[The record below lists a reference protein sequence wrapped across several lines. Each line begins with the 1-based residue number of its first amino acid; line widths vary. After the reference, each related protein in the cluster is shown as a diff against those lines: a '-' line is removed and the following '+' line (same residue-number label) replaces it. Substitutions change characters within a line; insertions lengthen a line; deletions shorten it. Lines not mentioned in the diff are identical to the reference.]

1 MREQAQLMIYFTC
14 KLGKHNYRSVIHYVS
29 NMGRSKTK
37 IPNKWVVFKDPQFR
51 DNFDME
57 FIGGE
62 FVLTAGN
69 QKELFDS
76 IPDDIGVH
84 TARHTREDDAVG
96 LLKSG
101 F

>member
-1 MREQAQLMIYFTC
+1 MFITWEEAKEKYPDR
-14 KLGKHNYRSVIHYVS
+14 
-29 NMGRSKTK
+29 
-37 IPNKWVVFKDPQFR
+37 WVVFKDPQYR
-51 DNFDME
+51 DVFHME

-62 FVLTAGN
+62 FVLTAGS

-84 TARHTREDDAVG
+84 TARHTREDEAVG